1 MSQEVKTIMR
11 KRCSFLLIG
20 ILIAATG
27 CSTSAP
33 LSEEPASSDP
43 YAKYVWPAP
52 PDKPRIR
59 LTAIIHG
66 RADVEGRSALSK
78 TLIGANPSPYDLLE
92 KPFSVKFDRK
102 GRILVSDPA
111 LAALFRIDQELRRMD
126 VFGTAGSTRL
136 KMPLGIAVGA
146 DGTIYVA
153 DAGLQKIVAFD
164 EEGAVKGVI
173 GKAGDLVN
181 PTGVALSPD
190 QNRIFV
196 ADSKG
201 HRIVVF
207 DVRSGA
213 VVMSFG
219 KRGEAEGEFSFPT
232 SLVFS
237 GAGELVVVDQLNA
250 RIQVFTQEGEF
261 VDAFGSVGTRF
272 GNFVRPKDI
281 ALDDEGLFYISDA
294 AFGNVQI
301 FNRELQL
308 LTFVGE
314 NGTQPGQFQIAAGV
328 AIRGGE
334 LAVADQV
341 GKRVQL
347 FRFIAPKGD

>member
-1 MSQEVKTIMR
+1 M
-11 KRCSFLLIG
+11 
-20 ILIAATG
+20 
-27 CSTSAP
+27 
-33 LSEEPASSDP
+33 
-43 YAKYVWPAP
+43 
-52 PDKPRIR
+52 
-59 LTAIIHG
+59 
-66 RADVEGRSALSK
+66 
-78 TLIGANPSPYDLLE
+78 
-92 KPFSVKFDRK
+92 
-102 GRILVSDPA
+102 
-111 LAALFRIDQELRRMD
+111 
-126 VFGTAGSTRL
+126 
-136 KMPLGIAVGA
+136 
-146 DGTIYVA
+146 
-153 DAGLQKIVAFD
+153 
-164 EEGAVKGVI
+164 
-173 GKAGDLVN
+173 
-181 PTGVALSPD
+181 
-190 QNRIFV
+190 
-196 ADSKG
+196 
-201 HRIVVF
+201 
-207 DVRSGA
+207 
-213 VVMSFG
+213 
-219 KRGEAEGEFSFPT
+219 
-232 SLVFS
+232 
-237 GAGELVVVDQLNA
+237 VDQLNA